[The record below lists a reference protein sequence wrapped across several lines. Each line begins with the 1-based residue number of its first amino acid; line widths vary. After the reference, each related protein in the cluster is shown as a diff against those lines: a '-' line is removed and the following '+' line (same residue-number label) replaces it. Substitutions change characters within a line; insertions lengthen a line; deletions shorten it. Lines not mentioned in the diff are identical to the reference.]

1 VNTACAFTGCDRP
14 VQGRGLCTG
23 HYQQQK
29 RGAVLTPLRKIARG
43 SDRIDWR
50 GSVLPHA
57 VGIVESYDTVG
68 DAPAALLPAGR

>member
-29 RGAVLTPLRKIARG
+29 RGAALTPLRKIARG

-57 VGIVESYDTVG
+57 VGIVESYDTAVT
-68 DAPAALLPAGR
+68 LRQLFYSAGR

>member
-1 VNTACAFTGCDRP
+1 MHRP

-29 RGAVLTPLRKIARG
+29 RGAALTPLRKIARG

-57 VGIVESYDTVG
+57 VGIVESYDTG
-68 DAPAALLPAGR
+68 